1 MIKGSIWEDDI
12 AIIYTSN
19 IVSTQYIRQISI
31 NIEEEINSNTVIV
44 GDFNTLLTSMNRS
57 SSRKS
62 IGK

>member
-31 NIEEEINSNTVIV
+31 NIEEEINWNTVIV

-57 SSRKS
+57 STRKS